1 MRNIVNLLNHSQI
14 ESYEDVEQR
23 PDYKM
28 AASEKIIKK
37 LYYIST
43 SCFIVLTI
51 VMVVASET
59 NKDLFEEMASF
70 IQIGEYIICVIL
82 MIIYL
87 CLLVKQIDQI
97 NHLNFITEKK
107 VLYNT
112 SITFVLV
119 MAARTVVKLTLI
131 IKPAFLYDHGLF
143 ATIISDLVTAFLF
156 EFAPVTI
163 IMIQHLKNRNLNAR

>member
-1 MRNIVNLLNHSQI
+1 MRNIVNLPNHSQI

-59 NKDLFEEMASF
+59 NRDSYQEMATF
-70 IQIGEYIICVIL
+70 IQIGEYIICVTL
-82 MIIYL
+82 MIVYL
-87 CLLVKQIDQI
+87 CMLVKQIDQI

-107 VLYNT
+107 VLYYT
-112 SITFVLV
+112 SITFILV
-119 MAARTVVKLTLI
+119 MASRTLVKFSFIL
-131 IKPAFLYDHGLF
+131 KPAFLYDHGLF
-143 ATIISDLVTAFLF
+143 ATIISDIVTALLF

-163 IMIQHLKNRNLNAR
+163 IMI

>member
-14 ESYEDVEQR
+14 ESYGDVEQR

-59 NKDLFEEMASF
+59 NRDSYQEMATF

-82 MIIYL
+82 MIVYL
-87 CLLVKQIDQI
+87 CMLVKQID
-97 NHLNFITEKK
+97 
-107 VLYNT
+107 
-112 SITFVLV
+112 
-119 MAARTVVKLTLI
+119 
-131 IKPAFLYDHGLF
+131 
-143 ATIISDLVTAFLF
+143 
-156 EFAPVTI
+156 
-163 IMIQHLKNRNLNAR
+163 